1 MILSVNDNE
10 IEVGIDEA
18 GRGCMSG
25 RVYAA
30 AVILPKDFDDE
41 YFLNIKDSKKISRKK
56 RKEIRKYIE
65 NNAIDFGVG
74 YSEPNEID
82 KINILNASIKS
93 MHRALNNL
101 SIHFDHIYVD
111 GNKFK
116 PYYNDDME
124 EIYHSCILQG
134 DTKYYNIAAASI
146 LAKENHDD
154 YVKEL
159 VKNNPDLEKYG
170 WLNNMCYGAKTHI
183 DAIKEYGITPYHRK
197 TFGICK
203 KYI

>member
-1 MILSVNDNE
+1 MILSINDNE

-30 AVILPKDFDDE
+30 AVILPKHFKDD
-41 YFLNIKDSKKISRKK
+41 YYLNIKDSKKISRKK
-56 RKEIRKYIE
+56 RKIIREYIE
-65 NNAIDFGVG
+65 ENAIDFGIG
-74 YSEPNEID
+74 YSEPEEID

-93 MHRALNNL
+93 MHRALNQLTNN
-101 SIHFDHIYVD
+101 IDHIYVD
-111 GNKFK
+111 GNKFS
-116 PYYNDDME
+116 PYYNNDME
-124 EIYHSCILQG
+124 EIKHTCVLQG
-134 DTKYYNIAAASI
+134 DNKYYNIAAASI

-159 VKNNPDLEKYG
+159 IKNNPDLEKYG

-183 DAIKEYGITPYHRK
+183 NAIKEYGITPYHRK

-203 KYI
+203 NYM

>member
-1 MILSVNDNE
+1 MILSIDNNK

-30 AVILPKDFDDE
+30 AVILPKEFKNDD
-41 YFLNIKDSKKISRKK
+41 YLNIKDSKKISRKK
-56 RKEIRKYIE
+56 RKIVRKYIE
-65 NNAIDFGVG
+65 ENAIDYGIG
-74 YSEPNEID
+74 YCEPEEID
-82 KINILNASIKS
+82 RINILNASIKS

-101 SIHFDHIYVD
+101 STKIDYIYVD
-111 GNKFK
+111 GNKFS
-116 PYYNDDME
+116 PYYDDNGE
-124 EIYHSCILQG
+124 EILHSCILQG
-134 DTKYYNIAAASI
+134 DNKYYNIAAASI

-183 DAIKEYGITPYHRK
+183 DAIKEYGITSYHRK

-203 KYI
+203 NYM

>member
-1 MILSVNDNE
+1 MILSVNDE
-10 IEVGIDEA
+10 KIEVGIDEA

-30 AVILPKDFDDE
+30 AVILPKKFEDE
-41 YFLNIKDSKKISRKK
+41 YYLNIKDSKKISRKK
-56 RKEIRKYIE
+56 RKLIREYIE
-65 NNAIDFGVG
+65 KNAIDYGIG
-74 YSEPNEID
+74 YCEPQEID
-82 KINILNASIKS
+82 NINILNASLKS

-101 SIHFDHIYVD
+101 SNKFDHIYVD
-111 GNKFK
+111 GDKFK
-116 PYYNDDME
+116 PYYDDDME
-124 EIYHSCILQG
+124 QIPNTCITQG
-134 DTKYYNIAAASI
+134 DNKYYNIAAASI

-170 WLNNMCYGAKTHI
+170 WLNNMCYGSKSHM

-203 KYI
+203 NYI

>member
-1 MILSVNDNE
+1 MILSINDDK

-30 AVILPKDFDDE
+30 AVILPKEFKDD
-41 YFLNIKDSKKISRKK
+41 YYLNIKDSKKLSRKK
-56 RKEIRKYIE
+56 RKEVRKYIE
-65 NNAIDFGVG
+65 ENAIDFGVG
-74 YSEPNEID
+74 YSEPDEID
-82 KINILNASIKS
+82 KINILNASLVS
-93 MHRALNNL
+93 MHRALNQL
-101 SIHFDHIYVD
+101 SNNFDHIYVD

-116 PYYNDDME
+116 PYYDDEME
-124 EIYHSCILQG
+124 EILHTCILQG
-134 DTKYYNIAAASI
+134 DSKYYNIAAASI

-159 VKNNPDLEKYG
+159 VKNNPDFEKYG

-203 KYI
+203 NY